1 MTWYFD
7 PNNTGGVNGGA
18 EVIYALK
25 VLLQAHGGVV
35 QCSGNGA
42 GEYSAVGDVI
52 DDAAELNTAQAWF
65 VILWRG
71 VYFYFQR
78 GGLDYNWWLRVSY
91 TAPSGGGF
99 ILMAT
104 AADIQDWH
112 GTTDAGAAIFQAPS
126 SYRYHI
132 GCDDAPGGFYAFTLI
147 NGTGASAG
155 GIVFDP
161 FAAASYPVEDTAP
174 VVFYVGMTTTFGEH
188 TYISANDEGYSP
200 KCWYCRGFGLP
211 DELASPNALVLTP
224 GGYPALSS
232 GHAFPRQLGSNPYTG
247 EDDRFPVMYARPAP
261 LATQLGHRG
270 YGTVMRWAG
279 AARSNGDTMR
289 TGVVI
294 DRVQILSIVLPFPDE
309 ACAL

>member
-1 MTWYFD
+1 MAWFFD
-7 PNNTGGVNGGA
+7 VNNVGGVNGGA

-42 GEYSAVGDVI
+42 AEYSAVGDVI

-65 VILWRG
+65 VILWKG
-71 VYFYFQR
+71 IYFYFQR
-78 GGLDYNWWLRVSY
+78 GNLDYCWWLRVSY

-99 ILMAT
+99 IVMAT
-104 AADIQDWH
+104 AADTQDWH
-112 GTTDAGAAIFQAPS
+112 GTTDAGAGIFPAAS
-126 SYRYHI
+126 SYRYHV
-132 GCDDAPGGFYAFTLI
+132 GCDDALGGLYVFALT
-147 NGTGASAG
+147 NGTGVAAG

-161 FAAASYPVEDTAP
+161 FATASYPVEDTAP
-174 VVFYVGMTTTFGEH
+174 AIFYVASTTFGAYGYVGGI
-188 TYISANDEGYSP
+188 TEGESP
-200 KCWYCRGFGLP
+200 KSWYCRGLP
-211 DELASPNALVLTP
+211 AEIPAPGALVLTP
-224 GGYPALSS
+224 GGYPYAFQP
-232 GHAFPRQLGSNPYTG
+232 FPRQLGSNPYTE
-247 EDDRFPVMYARPAP
+247 EDDRFPIMYGRTAS
-261 LATQLGHRG
+261 LATSLGHRG

-294 DRVQILSIVLPFPDE
+294 DRVQIDSIVLPFPDE